1 MLSLIKIFVSA
12 LICMLSTTIL
22 FAEEANPDLVSE
34 HGVFVFNT
42 LLFLIGGFLV
52 MWMAAGFAMLEAGLV
67 RSKNVTTQLT
77 KNIALF
83 SIASIAYFLVGFNL
97 MYPGDGWLITGYLG
111 PIFSLTGLE
120 PVGATVEQIDD
131 ISYASVGSD
140 FFFQLM
146 FCATTASIV
155 SGTIAERM
163 KLWSFLIFTL
173 LN

>member
-1 MLSLIKIFVSA
+1 MLSLFKILIFGIVSTFIA
-12 LICMLSTTIL
+12 TSS
-22 FAEEANPDLVSE
+22 FAEEANSALVSE
-34 HGVFVFNT
+34 HSVFVFNT

-83 SIASIAYFLVGFNL
+83 SIAAIAYFLVGFNL

-111 PIFSLTGLE
+111 PIFSLTSLE
-120 PVGATVEQIDD
+120 PVGAAVEQIGD

-140 FFFQLM
+140 FFVQLPH
-146 FCATTASIV
+146 
-155 SGTIAERM
+155 
-163 KLWSFLIFTL
+163 LLFLEQ
-173 LN
+173 